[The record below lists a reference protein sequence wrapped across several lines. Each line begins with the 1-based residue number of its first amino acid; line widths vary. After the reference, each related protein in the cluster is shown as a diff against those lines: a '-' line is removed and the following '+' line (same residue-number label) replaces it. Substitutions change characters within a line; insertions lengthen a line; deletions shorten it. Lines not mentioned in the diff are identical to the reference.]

1 MMNQLNVQFQHDV
14 EARLFEMKLQALRI
28 DGVRVIDST
37 LPGLAAY
44 VVQADVPMEL
54 MPQIEAVV
62 QDHHGLY

>member
-28 DGVRVIDST
+28 DGVRMIDPSN
-37 LPGLAAY
+37 PGMAAY
-44 VVQADVPMEL
+44 VVQADVPLEL
-54 MPQIEAVV
+54 MSQVNAVV